1 MWSRGEPSRTCPGD
15 DMARVFVTG
24 GTGFV
29 GRRLADMLVEQGHA
43 VTAIARATSDT
54 EHLESLGVTLVRGE
68 LYDVDFLADAMEGC
82 EQLHHMAS
90 LVDNDWARPEDYY
103 RSNVTATRAIFQAAK
118 RVGISRAVYTS
129 SITAFGIHPKGTVV
143 TEDTQPS
150 HGFVHPY
157 GHSKY
162 LGELEALSLVESGM
176 YVTAINPPLIYG
188 AGDRNLN
195 PPVKRYIL
203 ERKLDPIDPDVK
215 APIVHVDDVAR
226 GQLLAMERGKPGERY
241 LICAET
247 LTSEEYFGILAE
259 TLGYPPPEVVA
270 ESVDAPIA
278 AFPGSGLPDLPPG
291 FAVRPIIDN
300 AKSRSELGME
310 YMEVRSTLAEAF
322 RALKADFP
330 VQVDEIPRR
339 AL

>member
-1 MWSRGEPSRTCPGD
+1 
-15 DMARVFVTG
+15 MARVFVTG

-43 VTAIARATSDT
+43 VTAIARDTSHT
-54 EHLESLGVTLVRGE
+54 EHLESLDIKVVRGE

-82 EQLHHMAS
+82 EQLQHVAS

-103 RSNVTATRAIFQAAK
+103 RSNVTATRAVFQAGQ
-118 RVGISRAVYTS
+118 RVGISRAVFTS
-129 SITAFGIHPKGTVV
+129 SITSFGIHPKGTVIA
-143 TEDTQPS
+143 EDAQPRY
-150 HGFVHPY
+150 GFVHPY

-162 LGELEALSLVESGM
+162 LGELEALSFAETGM

-195 PPVKRYIL
+195 PPVKRFIL
-203 ERKLDPIDPDVK
+203 EGKLDPIDPELK

-226 GQLLAMERGKPGERY
+226 GQLLAMERGKPGGRY
-241 LICAET
+241 LICAGT
-247 LTSEEYFGILAE
+247 LASEEYFGILAE
-259 TLGYPPPEVVA
+259 TLGYPPPQVA
-270 ESVDAPIA
+270 AETDDSPMA
-278 AFPGSGLPDLPPG
+278 AFPGSGLPDSPPR
-291 FAVRPIIDN
+291 FTSRPIIDN
-300 AKSRSELGME
+300 SKSRSELGME
-310 YMEVRSTLAEAF
+310 YMEVRSTLADAF
-322 RALKADFP
+322 RALIDDFP

>member
-1 MWSRGEPSRTCPGD
+1 
-15 DMARVFVTG
+15 MASVFLTG

-54 EHLESLGVTLVRGE
+54 KHLESLGVALVRGE
-68 LYDVDFLADAMEGC
+68 LYDVDFLADVMEGC

-103 RSNVTATRAIFQAAK
+103 RSNVTATRAVFQAAK

-143 TEDTQPS
+143 TEDTQPRY
-150 HGFVHPY
+150 GFVHPY

-203 ERKLDPIDPDVK
+203 EGKLDPIDSDVK

-259 TLGYPPPEVVA
+259 TLGYPPPQVAA
-270 ESVDAPIA
+270 ESEDAPIA
-278 AFPGSGLPDLPPG
+278 AFPGSGLPNLPPG
-291 FAVRPIIDN
+291 FAVRPGIDN
-300 AKSRSELGME
+300 TKSRSELGME
-310 YMEVRSTLAEAF
+310 YMEVRSSLAEAF
-322 RALKADFP
+322 RALKEDFP
-330 VQVDEIPRR
+330 VQVDQIPRR